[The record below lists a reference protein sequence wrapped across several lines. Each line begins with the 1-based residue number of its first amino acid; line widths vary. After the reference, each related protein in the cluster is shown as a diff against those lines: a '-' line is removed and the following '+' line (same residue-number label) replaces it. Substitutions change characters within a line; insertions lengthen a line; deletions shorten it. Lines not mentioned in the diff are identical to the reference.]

1 MFTATAARGAK
12 VAAAPLP
19 LIVKVTD
26 LEPGSDS
33 PLVAVTVLA
42 PRADPRVTTVLDV
55 AAVFG
60 PFVRLVFGEKLSPG
74 ALLVQVTVPQ
84 GGGIMNPGT
93 VLQSIDTTKGLATA
107 VLLEAL

>member
-1 MFTATAARGAK
+1 
-12 VAAAPLP
+12 VN
-19 LIVKVTD
+19 VTE

-42 PRADPRVTTVLDV
+42 PRADPRVRIVLDV
-55 AAVFG
+55 AALLD
-60 PFVRLVFGEKLSPG
+60 PLVRLTCGEKLSPG

-93 VLQSIDTTKGLATA
+93 ELQSIDTTNGLATA
-107 VLLEAL
+107 VLLEAF